1 MAQPKTLTIRLKSEL
16 YDQVS
21 QLARDRGRSLN
32 AMISEAL
39 EAMLTHNLERE
50 LYEAATLLGGDP
62 AMTDVEWSFQTQH
75 DAIEA
80 FE

>member
-1 MAQPKTLTIRLKSEL
+1 
-16 YDQVS
+16 
-21 QLARDRGRSLN
+21 
-32 AMISEAL
+32 MISEAL